1 VLRRFGVVGVVA
13 GAVFL
18 LAGPAWAHV
27 TISPTSAP
35 KGSDAVLSFTVPD
48 ESSSA
53 STTKIEVFFPTDHP
67 IAEALVEPVTGWT
80 AKVDTMTV
88 TTPIHTDDGDV
99 TEAVKSVTW
108 TGGHVVPGDFQQFSV
123 SVGLPDDAASL
134 EFKAIQT
141 YSDGTVVSWI
151 EDTTPGQPE
160 PDHPAP
166 VLTLTAGDDE
176 TTATTGAGTTAT
188 TTASTG
194 TATASG
200 PVVKKSD
207 VNSAK
212 TLAFVGIGI
221 GAVALI
227 IGLGA
232 FAMGR
237 GPKRP
242 SARPQ

>member
-1 VLRRFGVVGVVA
+1 VLRRFGVVGVVV

-48 ESSSA
+48 ESDSA
-53 STTKIEVFFPTDHP
+53 TTTQIAVFFPTDHP
-67 IAEALVEPVTGWT
+67 IAEALVQPIAGWT
-80 AKVDTMTV
+80 AKVETMSV

-99 TEAVKSVTW
+99 KEAVKSVTW
-108 TGGHVVPGDFQQFSV
+108 SGGHIVTGDFQQFSV
-123 SVGLPDDAASL
+123 SVGLPDDADSL

-141 YSDGTVVSWI
+141 YSDGTTVNWI

-176 TTATTGAGTTAT
+176 TTATTAAGTTAT
-188 TTASTG
+188 TSAPTDTG
-194 TATASG
+194 TASG
-200 PVVKKSD
+200 PVVKQSD

-221 GAVALI
+221 GAIGLI
-227 IGLGA
+227 IALGA

-242 SARPQ
+242 AARQ